1 MKNLLNLGK
10 PLTKEAQKS
19 ILGGTYPATVCK
31 ATCNDGSIVTVASC
45 SVQGCGEDSGGA
57 KSCSCGHAGPLG

>member
-31 ATCNDGSIVTVASC
+31 QPVMMV
-45 SVQGCGEDSGGA
+45 V
-57 KSCSCGHAGPLG
+57 L

>member
-1 MKNLLNLGK
+1 MIEAKLIYNLYIMKNLLNLGK

-31 ATCNDGSIVTVASC
+31 QPVMMV
-45 SVQGCGEDSGGA
+45 V
-57 KSCSCGHAGPLG
+57 L